1 VNSQTG
7 KKSIFFAVLLFN
19 LNFPIKTDK
28 IHVIEQKIS
37 DYLFYHWS
45 MRMSEPAPKLVR
57 IDPLRL
63 RMERQGRMVT
73 DATIFASKAVNLEP
87 DAVRQLYDAASL
99 PPARKVLATADIHV
113 GFGVPIGAVL
123 GLEDAIMPPAV
134 GYDINCGMRLLNTPF
149 TRGEIDTAKIA
160 ADIARDVPLG
170 EGKENL
176 QLDKAG
182 IEAVITQGVAAVPIL
197 AHRSGHRA
205 WEAFDPNQFS
215 EDLQRIE
222 ENGHLPADP
231 GAVPKE
237 AIQKGGNQLGT
248 LGGGNHFIEIQYVH
262 EIFDAD
268 LAKAFGI
275 FKDQIVV
282 MIHSGSRRFGYE
294 IADQY
299 MNVAAARPENADRP
313 KMLSYLPTNSG
324 TGKSYISAMGAAAN
338 FGFTNRHIMA
348 LLVRRCF
355 NRMFGQTPL
364 KLIYDVTHNMAKL
377 ETHAVGRLWV
387 HRKGATRAFG
397 PERMA
402 GTIFATTGQPII
414 TPGSMG
420 TASFLLVGTG
430 NSEESLCSVNHGAG
444 RVMSRSA
451 ARGKSRRGKTT
462 TPALIS
468 DEQFKR
474 SMQGIKLIAGDKSRI
489 KEEAPDAYKDIEEVI
504 RIVVEC
510 GWAKPIA
517 RMVPLAV
524 LKG

>member
-1 VNSQTG
+1 
-7 KKSIFFAVLLFN
+7 
-19 LNFPIKTDK
+19 
-28 IHVIEQKIS
+28 
-37 DYLFYHWS
+37 
-45 MRMSEPAPKLVR
+45 MSEPAPKLVR
-57 IDPLRL
+57 IDPFRL
-63 RMERQGRMVT
+63 QMERQGRMVT
-73 DATIFASKAVNLEP
+73 NATIFASEAIKIEP

-99 PPARKVLATADIHV
+99 PPVKKALATADIHV

-149 TRGEIDTAKIA
+149 SKSEIDPEKIA

-170 EGKENL
+170 EGRENL
-176 QLDKAG
+176 HLDKAG
-182 IEAVITQGVAAVPIL
+182 IEAVMSQGVAAVPVL
-197 AHRSGHRA
+197 AKRSGHRV
-205 WEAFDPNQFS
+205 WEAFDPDQFT
-215 EDLQRIE
+215 DDITRIE
-222 ENGHLPADP
+222 ENGRMPADP
-231 GAVPKE
+231 GAVSKS

-262 EIFDAD
+262 NLFDPNLAEIFG
-268 LAKAFGI
+268 L
-275 FKDQIVV
+275 FKEQIVV

-299 MNVAAARPENADRP
+299 MNIAAARPENADRP
-313 KMLSYLPTNSG
+313 KMLSYLPASSNP
-324 TGKSYISAMGAAAN
+324 GKSYINAMGAAAN

-355 NRMFGQTPL
+355 NRMFGPTPL

-377 ETHAVGRLWV
+377 ENHGGRELWV

-397 PERMA
+397 PKRMA
-402 GTIFATTGQPII
+402 GSIFAKTGQPII

-430 NSEESLCSVNHGAG
+430 DSEESLCSVNHGAG
-444 RVMSRSA
+444 RVMSRTA
-451 ARGKSRRGKTT
+451 ARGKGRRGKTVE
-462 TPALIS
+462 ALIS
-468 DEQFKR
+468 DDQFKR
-474 SMQGIKLIAGDKSRI
+474 SMKGIKLIVGNKSRI
-489 KEEAPDAYKDIEEVI
+489 KEEAPDAYKDIEEVV

-510 GWAKPIA
+510 GWAKPVA

>member
-1 VNSQTG
+1 
-7 KKSIFFAVLLFN
+7 
-19 LNFPIKTDK
+19 
-28 IHVIEQKIS
+28 
-37 DYLFYHWS
+37 
-45 MRMSEPAPKLVR
+45 MRMSEPAPKLIR

-63 RMERQGRMVT
+63 RMERCGRMVT
-73 DATIFASKAVNLEP
+73 DATIFASRAVNLEP
-87 DAVRQLYDAASL
+87 DAVRQLCDAASL

-123 GLEDAIMPPAV
+123 GLQDAIMPPAV
-134 GYDINCGMRLLNTPF
+134 GYDINCGMRLLHTPF
-149 TRGEIDTAKIA
+149 SRGEINTEKIA
-160 ADIARDVPLG
+160 ADIARDIPLG
-170 EGKENL
+170 EGRENL

-182 IEAVITQGVAAVPIL
+182 IEAVINQGVAAVPAL
-197 AHRSGHRA
+197 AQRSGHRA
-205 WEAFDPNQFS
+205 WEAFEPDQFS
-215 EDLQRIE
+215 DDLQRIE

-231 GAVPKE
+231 GVVPKV

-248 LGGGNHFIEIQYVH
+248 LGGGNHFIEIQYVQ
-262 EIFDAD
+262 EIFDDA
-268 LAKAFGI
+268 LAKTFGI

-299 MNVAAARPENADRP
+299 MNVAAGMPENADRP
-313 KMLSYLPTNSG
+313 KMLSYLPTNSSA
-324 TGKSYISAMGAAAN
+324 GKNYIAAMAAAAN

-355 NRMFGQTPL
+355 NRMFGPTPL

-377 ETHAVGRLWV
+377 ETHSGNRLWV

-397 PERMA
+397 PQRMT
-402 GTIFATTGQPII
+402 GSVFEQTGQPII

-430 NSEESLCSVNHGAG
+430 DSDESLGSVNHGAG
-444 RVMSRSA
+444 RVMSRTA
-451 ARGKSRRGKTT
+451 ACGKSRRGRIV

-474 SMQGIKLIAGDKSRI
+474 SMAGIKLIAGDRSKI
-489 KEEAPDAYKDIEEVI
+489 KEEAPGAYKDIEEVV
-504 RIVVEC
+504 RIVVAC
-510 GWAKPIA
+510 GWAKPVA

>member
-1 VNSQTG
+1 
-7 KKSIFFAVLLFN
+7 
-19 LNFPIKTDK
+19 
-28 IHVIEQKIS
+28 
-37 DYLFYHWS
+37 
-45 MRMSEPAPKLVR
+45 MRMAEPAPKLIR
-57 IDPLRL
+57 IDPFRL
-63 RMERQGRMVT
+63 HMERHGKMVT
-73 DATIFASKAVNLEP
+73 DATIFASRAVKLEP
-87 DAVRQLYDAASL
+87 GAVRQLCDAASL

-149 TRGEIDTAKIA
+149 SRGEINTDKIA

-170 EGKENL
+170 EGRENL
-176 QLDKAG
+176 QLDKTG
-182 IEAVITQGVAAVPIL
+182 IEAVINLGVAAVPAL
-197 AHRSGHRA
+197 AQRSGHRA
-205 WEAFDPNQFS
+205 WEAFDPDQFS
-215 EDLQRIE
+215 DDLQRIE
-222 ENGHLPADP
+222 ENGHLPANP
-231 GAVPKE
+231 GAVPKT
-237 AIQKGGNQLGT
+237 AIQKGRNQLGT
-248 LGGGNHFIEIQYVH
+248 LGGGNHFIEIQYVQ

-268 LAKAFGI
+268 LAKAFGL

-324 TGKSYISAMGAAAN
+324 AGKNYIAAMAAAAN

-355 NRMFGQTPL
+355 NRMFGPTPL

-377 ETHAVGRLWV
+377 ETHGGARLWV

-402 GTIFATTGQPII
+402 ASVFAQTGQPII

-420 TASFLLVGTG
+420 TASYLLVGTG
-430 NSEESLCSVNHGAG
+430 NSAESLSSVNHGAG
-444 RVMSRSA
+444 RVMSRTA
-451 ARGKSRRGKTT
+451 ARGKARRGRII

-474 SMQGIKLIAGDKSRI
+474 SMAGVKLIAGDRRKI
-489 KEEAPDAYKDIEEVI
+489 KEEAPGAYKDIDEVV

-510 GWAKPIA
+510 GWAKAVA